1 MASLAWLLSACL
13 SAAAALDLR
22 VDKKEPG
29 LDEEAW
35 VVREDGGGVP
45 KRV

>member
-1 MASLAWLLSACL
+1 L

-22 VDKKEPG
+22 VDKKEVG
-29 LDEEAW
+29 LAGEVWFA
-35 VVREDGGGVP
+35 REDDGGVL